1 MTGFD
6 RQPGNST
13 RGIAGAFVIRCSR
26 RLLAAASFVL
36 AIFAAGEAWAQ
47 PSTDPFADPFG
58 ASPTTPAPAVPAAGT
73 PAPGAGAPGAPAAA
87 APLVEEPAV
96 LSILESN
103 PQTPTAKLRAAQA
116 LLALKR
122 PELAKRFLGEIV
134 AALDPPTAFDLLS
147 TYGSDFFWDLA
158 YRDDLDEA
166 GRAFVDAV
174 YEKYDEHVRDP
185 ANIKAAFAEIAG
197 DRSGARARA
206 LRLVAGAGDRAV
218 APLAEVLAEPGDSA
232 AARGAMLAFGQFRW
246 LPPVIPAL
254 LDSND
259 PARVARAIELLTA
272 YGPGERDL
280 RALGFLKHP
289 DPQVRAAAEAYFED
303 RFDEL
308 PSDQVAANL
317 VQIEAERF
325 LGGMTPA
332 YVARISNV
340 PRPSSSWWVW
350 DEATNAPVL
359 VTGRPIGPSL
369 LAARQL
375 AASSLALDPE
385 SEAAKVDYLVAEFAF
400 RAELFGA
407 DDLPEDVLAD
417 WEATVPITSERLH
430 AVARRALEY
439 DLPGG
444 LATTMTLFGLRNDQS
459 SLHAVALE
467 RPIVAEAL
475 RHSSEDVRFAAALAV
490 VRMAPDFPFR
500 EASRVP
506 EILGRFARPAE
517 APVVTLG
524 HPRSALATTYA
535 TLLQQSG
542 FEVHVALTPDDL
554 FKESRRRSPHLY
566 AIVVHEKLPK
576 TKVIEYVS
584 QLRKD
589 PSTADVPVIVM
600 AISTEDPALRF
611 ITQDFEKVRLIGQN
625 LTAGE
630 FRQLADEFEPGVEQ
644 AVGKLRRPRTA
655 LALEGILKLLDTPGN
670 PMGLAFERL
679 EAPAIEALS
688 DPEFSAAAAAILAR
702 IATPGAELALIE
714 AATQTYLPTAARD
727 AAVAALAEA
736 VKRRG
741 ILLTQEQIVLQY
753 DRYNQSRTLDAET
766 QRIRSAIL
774 DVLESRVATTA
785 APAATAETPAP
796 ISPTVVPNPGTALP
810 SSRAIVPS
818 P

>member
-6 RQPGNST
+6 RQPGIST
-13 RGIAGAFVIRCSR
+13 RGIAGAFVVRY
-26 RLLAAASFVL
+26 RLGVL
-36 AIFAAGEAWAQ
+36 GTVVLVLTVGAGESWAQ

-58 ASPTTPAPAVPAAGT
+58 AAPTTPAPAPAAGT
-73 PAPGAGAPGAPAAA
+73 PAAGAPAV
-87 APLVEEPAV
+87 PLVEEPAV
-96 LSILESN
+96 LAILESN
-103 PQTPTAKLRAAQA
+103 PQTPAAKLRAAQA

-122 PELAKRFLGEIV
+122 PELAKRFLGEI
-134 AALDPPTAFDLLS
+134 AASLDPPTAFDLLS
-147 TYGSDFFWDLA
+147 TYGSGFFWDLA
-158 YRDDLDEA
+158 YREDLEEA
-166 GRAFVDAV
+166 GRSFVDAV

-185 ANIKAAFAEIAG
+185 ANIKAAFAEIGG
-197 DRSGARARA
+197 DRPGARARA
-206 LRLVAGAGDRAV
+206 LRLIAGAGDRAV
-218 APLAEVLAEPGDSA
+218 PPLAEVLAEPGDSA
-232 AARGAMLAFGQFRW
+232 AVRGAMQAFKEFRW

-259 PARVARAIELLTA
+259 PARVARALEALTA

-289 DPQVRAAAEAYFED
+289 DSRVRAAAEAYFA
-303 RFDEL
+303 RFDRL
-308 PSDQVAANL
+308 PNDQISANL
-317 VQIEAERF
+317 VKIEAERF

-332 YVARISNV
+332 YIASISNV
-340 PRPSSSWWVW
+340 PRPSSTWWVW
-350 DEATNAPVL
+350 DDAANAPAL

-375 AASSLALDPE
+375 TAGSLALDPE
-385 SEAAKVDYLVAEFAF
+385 SEAAKVDYLLAEFAY
-400 RAELFGA
+400 RAELYGA
-407 DDLPEDVLAD
+407 DDLPEEVIAD

-439 DLPGG
+439 DLPGA

-490 VRMAPDFPFR
+490 VRMAPDFSFR

-506 EILGRFARPAE
+506 EILGRVARPAE
-517 APVVTLG
+517 APVITLG

-542 FEVHVALTPDDL
+542 FEVHIALTPDEL

-566 AIVVHEKLPK
+566 AIVLHERLPE

-611 ITQDFEKVRLIGQN
+611 VAQDFEKVRVVGQN

-630 FRQLADEFEPGVEQ
+630 FRQLADEFEPGVEA

-655 LALEGILKLLDTPGN
+655 LALEGILKLLDTLGN

-688 DPEFSAAAAAILAR
+688 DPEFSASAAEILAR
-702 IATPGAELALIE
+702 LATPGAQLALIE

-727 AAVAALAEA
+727 AAVAALADA
-736 VKRRG
+736 TSRRG

-753 DRYNQSRTLDAET
+753 DRYNESRTLDADT

-774 DVLESRVATTA
+774 DVLESRVATTTA
-785 APAATAETPAP
+785 ASAGTVETPAP
-796 ISPTVVPNPGTALP
+796 MPPVAAPGSPTVVP
-810 SSRAIVPS
+810 VP
-818 P
+818 